1 MADSSIVWRFLLG
14 LSHNS
19 LHPHMKKCLFRTL
32 TQIFHKRALIAG
44 FQLETYTFSAV
55 FRIGSKWCVETHAV
69 VLFVVKNSSLFS
81 WGGNVGLFI
90 IYLDFSAAR
99 YSLDVLLPTD
109 HNATR
114 GSPTIYY
121 KYIHAYT
128 LKIQKLTLNC
138 FLVVFWLSGNVL
150 AITPDTQYKH
160 ILA

>member
-121 KYIHAYT
+121 KYQANFMHTPWKSNNWHWI
-128 LKIQKLTLNC
+128 
-138 FLVVFWLSGNVL
+138 VFWSFSC
-150 AITPDTQYKH
+150 
-160 ILA
+160 